1 MDFVY
6 YTDKT
11 VSQCMIALNERLQT
25 KSAKLEGWVEKSG
38 RFSLGVTTTV
48 MRRFPR
54 TTRLDARVERENG
67 MTVIKGFVSD
77 GVEPRQRAIIYGAL
91 VLAGVFIII
100 SGSLLPGLLAL
111 IAPLPLN
118 IPLEGDCN
126 NSQILLSELQRTLK
140 AKSTPPS
147 PAKKAP
153 TVRKPTTASIKP
165 ATPKKPTTSKTA
177 TPKKTAAVGT
187 RR

>member
-1 MDFVY
+1 MNFVY

-54 TTRLDARVERENG
+54 TTRLEARVERENG
-67 MTVIKGFVSD
+67 ITVIKGFVSD

-91 VLAGVFIII
+91 VLAGVLIIL

-111 IAPLPLN
+111 VAPLPLN

-126 NSQILLSELQRTLK
+126 NSQILLGELQRTLR
-140 AKSTPPS
+140 AKSTPPA
-147 PAKKAP
+147 PTKKAP
-153 TVRKPTTASIKP
+153 TVRKPPTAMKP
-165 ATPKKPTTSKTA
+165 ATPKKPTTSRTTTA
-177 TPKKTAAVGT
+177 KKTAAVGT
-187 RR
+187 RK

>member
-1 MDFVY
+1 LNFVY

-54 TTRLDARVERENG
+54 TTRLEARVERENG
-67 MTVIKGFVSD
+67 ITVIKGFVSD

-91 VLAGVFIII
+91 VLAGVLIIL

-111 IAPLPLN
+111 VAPLPLN

-126 NSQILLSELQRTLK
+126 NSQILLGELQRTLR

-147 PAKKAP
+147 PTKKAP
-153 TVRKPTTASIKP
+153 TVRKPSTTMKP
-165 ATPKKPTTSKTA
+165 ATPKKPTTSRTTTA
-177 TPKKTAAVGT
+177 KKTAAVST
-187 RR
+187 RK